1 MSADK
6 YSLFYCLTESG
17 WQPIE
22 NEETRVEGWVEIYEV
37 EVYQGSP
44 FGRTSCQS
52 RRLKTNPEFGA
63 EDVKHLEQQF
73 PMPDP
78 LHISPEELKRI
89 LDGALSSW
97 RNRENQRTSS

>member
-1 MSADK
+1 MSTEK

-22 NEETRVEGWVEIYEV
+22 NEDTHVEGWVEIYELKI
-37 EVYQGSP
+37 YQGSP
-44 FGRTSCQS
+44 FGRTSCHPL
-52 RRLKTNPEFGA
+52 RLKTNPEFRA

-78 LHISPEELKRI
+78 LHIAPEELNRV
-89 LDGALSSW
+89 LDSALSPR
-97 RNRENQRTSS
+97 RNRENEG